1 MLKHSRTRLMYVL
14 GSLLVLQ
21 GCANSPERST
31 SDFQSATLASGRQAA
46 KLNDL
51 SEGDSVVFH
60 SGLLSSLGKLTVGRE
75 YQAASGRMCKQIL
88 SAEGGQ
94 QMAVACKS
102 EDKWYVRQ
110 ALDGIGGRVAV
121 ADESAM
127 SIEDAAERRVWDS
140 NKLEKLEKVGAPALE
155 LSERSKDK
163 SSRPKDKKTKRAA
176 AMSSGSSSKNSS
188 DEKGS
193 RSKDKSSRP
202 KDKKTKR
209 AAAMSSGSSSKN
221 SSDEKGSYRLE
232 VNETLWSFAKR
243 TTGNALNWEAIA
255 KYNNIVNEQKLRPGT
270 LLRVPKALN
279 RAER

>member
-1 MLKHSRTRLMYVL
+1 MLKHSRTRLLYVL

-110 ALDGIGGRVAV
+110 ALNGIGGRVAV

-140 NKLEKLEKVGAPALE
+140 NKLEKPEKVGAPALE

-163 SSRPKDKKTKRAA
+163 SSRPKDKKTK
-176 AMSSGSSSKNSS
+176 M
-188 DEKGS
+188 
-193 RSKDKSSRP
+193 
-202 KDKKTKR
+202 